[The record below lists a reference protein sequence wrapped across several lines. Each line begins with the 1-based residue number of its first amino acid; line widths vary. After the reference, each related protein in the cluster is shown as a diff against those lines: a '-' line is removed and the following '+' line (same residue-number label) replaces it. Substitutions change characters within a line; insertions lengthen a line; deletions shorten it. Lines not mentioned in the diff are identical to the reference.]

1 MKRNMHVLAFSLALL
16 FTAAW
21 SPSAQE
27 IKDQP
32 VLGRTDPAM
41 FKDAPAGV
49 GAYGSKPPLGVGT
62 ASDDC
67 EFMQQAVARLDDA
80 DQGLLREV
88 YVVGGTTKEIAA
100 RLGWHRQRVPERLV
114 GVGNRLMGHMND
126 IAAGC

>member
-1 MKRNMHVLAFSLALL
+1 MIPWVNTMLM
-16 FTAAW
+16 AW
-21 SPSAQE
+21 GKWVVRGRDGGVGWPS
-27 IKDQP
+27 
-32 VLGRTDPAM
+32 VSAM